1 MTTTSRHGLQLE
13 AVTVQGQPLLKCTA
27 IGHLTHSDYE
37 AFIPRMEA
45 LLEQHSGEENRLLFD
60 TTELQGW
67 DLRAALDDISFGLT
81 HRKGIGKVAV
91 LSSSRL
97 LELSCR
103 VANSLHLYGRELR
116 SFENREEALA
126 WLAA

>member
-13 AVTVQGQPLLKCTA
+13 ASTVQGQPLLECKA
-27 IGHLTHSDYE
+27 IGHLTHADYE
-37 AFIPRMEA
+37 AFTPRVEA
-45 LLEQHSGEENRLLFD
+45 LLAEHPGEQNRMLFD
-60 TTELQGW
+60 TTELEGW
-67 DLRAALDDISFGLT
+67 DLRAALDDISFGLK

-91 LSSSRL
+91 LSSGKWM
-97 LELSCR
+97 ELSCR
-103 VANSLHLYGRELR
+103 VANSLHLYGGELR